1 MKTSNKLL
9 IGTGIC
15 IILGIFS
22 YAFVLRGAY
31 QKALAN
37 PLSRTV
43 KVDFK
48 GMKYLNLEYSSN
60 IAFEYGKKYEI
71 EVNRD
76 QKDSLRFDYQGD
88 TLNLDATK
96 MYMYDITIFCPQ
108 LPILKLNSR
117 RDMNDVEDM
126 EHNLFI
132 GKSFQSG
139 SFEAIFLKNVSVNFD
154 KCSFDKIEIKSQG
167 KTGITLNE
175 SNIKQLNLNL
185 PKKSSLYLTYS
196 NIQSRNIVL
205 GDSCSVNIS
214 GKQSQIDF
222 LK

>member
-48 GMKYLNLEYSSN
+48 GMKYLNLEYSSVVN
-60 IAFEYGKKYEI
+60 FEYGKKYEI
-71 EVNRD
+71 EIDREW
-76 QKDSLRFDYQGD
+76 KDSLQFDYQGD
-88 TLNLDATK
+88 SLNFNANQFGN
-96 MYMYDITIFCPQ
+96 ITIFCPQ

-117 RDMNDVEDM
+117 GEFYDREDN

-132 GKSFQSG
+132 DKSFQSG

-154 KCSFDKIEIKSQG
+154 KCSFVKIEIKSQG

-185 PKKSSLYLTYS
+185 PKKSYLNLSYS
-196 NIQSRNIVL
+196 NIQSKNIVL

-214 GKQSQIDF
+214 GKQSQLDF

>member
-22 YAFVLRGAY
+22 YAFILRGAY

-48 GMKYLNLEYSSN
+48 GTKYLNIEYASDITFEYS
-60 IAFEYGKKYEI
+60 KKYEI
-71 EVNRD
+71 EINRNE
-76 QKDSLRFDYQGD
+76 KDSLRLDYQGD

-96 MYMYDITIFCPQ
+96 MYGITIFCPE
-108 LPILKLNSR
+108 LPILKLNSKGDM
-117 RDMNDVEDM
+117 RDIRDNEYS
-126 EHNLFI
+126 LII

-139 SFEAIFLKNVSVNFD
+139 NFEATFLKNVSAKFENCNLEKVD
-154 KCSFDKIEIKSQG
+154 IKSQG
-167 KTGITLNE
+167 ETMISVDK
-175 SNIKQLNLNL
+175 SDIKQLNLNL
-185 PKKSSLYLTYS
+185 PKNSLLYLSYS
-196 NIQSRNIVL
+196 NIQSKNIIL
-205 GDSCSVNIS
+205 GDSCLVNIS
-214 GKQSQIDF
+214 GKQSQLDF
-222 LK
+222 L

>member
-48 GMKYLNLEYSSN
+48 GTKYLNLEYSSVVS
-60 IAFEYGKKYEI
+60 FEYGKKYEI
-71 EVNRD
+71 EIDRD
-76 QKDSLRFDYQGD
+76 WKDSLRFDYQGD
-88 TLNLDATK
+88 SLNFNANEFGN
-96 MYMYDITIFCPQ
+96 ITIFCPQ

-117 RDMNDVEDM
+117 GDMYDIEDGD
-126 EHNLFI
+126 HNLLI

-139 SFEAIFLKNVSVNFD
+139 NFEATFLKNVTAKFNQ
-154 KCSFDKIEIKSQG
+154 CSLDKIEIKSQG
-167 KTGITLNE
+167 ETGITLNE

-196 NIQSRNIVL
+196 NIQSRNIIL

-214 GKQSQIDF
+214 GKQSQVDF